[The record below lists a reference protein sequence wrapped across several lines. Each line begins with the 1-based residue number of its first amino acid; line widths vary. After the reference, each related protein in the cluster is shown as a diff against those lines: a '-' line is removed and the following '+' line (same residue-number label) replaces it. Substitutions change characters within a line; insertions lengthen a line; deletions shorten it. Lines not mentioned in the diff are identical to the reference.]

1 MTYVCLCRVYVM
13 GDTAQSRMHASRP
26 AYDPHCLQRHIFQEL
41 SSEPSS
47 ATMNGFFARLV
58 DFENIPML
66 CVYVMGY
73 TAQGR
78 KQPRNLMPRCYDPHC
93 LQRHSFLMGVYVMG
107 YTAQG
112 RKQPRNLM
120 PRCYD
125 PHCLQRH
132 LFHTHTYLGRFAKIC
147 GYTYA

>member
-1 MTYVCLCRVYVM
+1 MCVYVVFM
-13 GDTAQSRMHASRP
+13 SWETQPRAACMPHGQHTTLTACN
-26 AYDPHCLQRHIFQEL
+26 DIFFQEL

-132 LFHTHTYLGRFAKIC
+132 LFHTHTYLGRFAKIY